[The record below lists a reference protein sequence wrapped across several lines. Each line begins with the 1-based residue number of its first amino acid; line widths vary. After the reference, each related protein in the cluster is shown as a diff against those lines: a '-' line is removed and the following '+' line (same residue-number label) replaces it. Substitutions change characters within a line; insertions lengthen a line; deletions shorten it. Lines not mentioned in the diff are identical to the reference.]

1 MALARASRQGQVL
14 QGAPALQG
22 SKDSKARTV
31 EIQLRALCFK
41 GQSI

>member
-1 MALARASRQGQVL
+1 MALARASRPGQVL

-22 SKDSKARTV
+22 PTYSKARTV

-41 GQSI
+41 GQTV